1 MNSIDSTMLRDQAPR
16 DEELDVL
23 FGVINRFIGYFTRQA
38 VPRTGNDTSV
48 EYPFVA
54 MDTRQA
60 YEQLLLARSFLQ
72 KHDLFRPGLK
82 CIDIGCGIGNILL
95 IAELLEFAVFG
106 IEKDPASLRIAR
118 NLVGETLV
126 AEIDIWTFERLA
138 DFDVLYYFR
147 PFCEKTRQ
155 VKFERLVE
163 QQCKPG
169 AILIANR
176 KMDEGIDNDPRFL
189 RIAGEFPIWRKIS
202 R

>member
-1 MNSIDSTMLRDQAPR
+1 MSDSDNSLMTGALSR

-38 VPRTGNDTSV
+38 VPHTGNDTSI

-60 YEQLLLARSFLQ
+60 YEQLRLARSYLQ
-72 KHDLFRPGLK
+72 DRGLFRTGLK

-95 IAELLEFAVFG
+95 LAELLEFDVFG
-106 IEKDPASLRIAR
+106 IEKDPASLQIAR
-118 NLVGETLV
+118 NLVGERQV
-126 AEIDIWTFERLA
+126 AEVDIWTFSGLA

-155 VKFERLVE
+155 VRFERLVE

-176 KMDEGIDNDPRFL
+176 KMDEGIDTDPRFL
-189 RIAGEFPIWRKIS
+189 RIAGALPIWRKIG